1 MSSRLRAIAGASLVA
16 ALVAAA
22 CSGKDGDNSVGKGGA
37 DAVGGEGGR
46 AGSST
51 TRAGTTG
58 RGGRGGTSATAGN
71 TGTAAMGGAD
81 VSTAGTDAG
90 AGGASTCPSCAS
102 GFCLD
107 DGTCVDC
114 LPSNDHCPAGQ
125 YCTDAN
131 QCVSGC
137 KTDGST
143 CASGACDGQ
152 HNCTNCISD
161 QECSDG
167 LVCGNGQCGDACTL
181 AQDGQSAACGESLTC
196 CSLHCTDL
204 ATSSAHCGACGAAC
218 NAGDFC
224 GIDACADGSGG
235 AGQGGAGGAPS
246 APCVSCHPTV
256 LANICSIAR
265 AVVIL
270 DTGKNSADGDRA
282 PGLAMGAALEAKC
295 NPTPTLTNAQQD
307 SIEAL
312 NFTTGR
318 PVSGGGELL
327 IVAGGPVFQNLEV
340 YVEEQHLSPLYWET
354 TDTDT
359 EYRTTAGNRLVLT
372 QPIAGDHESH
382 DLFIIQFMRDPASG
396 SLVLNAQGFWLS
408 GTVAAAFQLT
418 NGILPSLSS
427 FDKAWYA
434 YEWTDLNSDKLPDL
448 NEISL
453 KDSGL

>member
-1 MSSRLRAIAGASLVA
+1 MATRLRAIAGASLVA

-22 CSGKDGDNSVGKGGA
+22 CSGKEGDGDGGKGGS
-37 DAVGGEGGR
+37 DAAGGEGGR

-58 RGGRGGTSATAGN
+58 RGGGGGSKATAGN
-71 TGTAAMGGAD
+71 ANTAATGGAD
-81 VSTAGTDAG
+81 VNAAGTDASV
-90 AGGASTCPSCAS
+90 GGAPTCPGCAS

-114 LPSNDHCPAGQ
+114 LPSNDHCPLNQ

-137 KTDGST
+137 KTDGSG
-143 CASGACDGQ
+143 CASGTCDDQ
-152 HNCTNCISD
+152 HNCANCIGD

-167 LVCGNGQCGDACTL
+167 LVCGNGQCGDACTQ
-181 AQDGQSAACGESLTC
+181 AQEGQSAACGDSLTC

-204 ATSSAHCGACGAAC
+204 ATSSAHCGACGTAC
-218 NAGDFC
+218 DSGDFC
-224 GIDACADGSGG
+224 GIDACSDG
-235 AGQGGAGGAPS
+235 AGGAGGAPS

-270 DTGKNSADGDRA
+270 DSGKNPADGDRA
-282 PGLAMGAALEAKC
+282 PGLAMGAALQAKC
-295 NPTPTLTNAQQD
+295 TPTPTLTDAQQE
-307 SIEAL
+307 SVEAL

-340 YVEEQHLSPLYWET
+340 YVEEQHISPLYWKT
-354 TDTDT
+354 NGTDT
-359 EYRTTAGNRLVLT
+359 EYWTTVGNRLVLT
-372 QPIAGDHESH
+372 QPVAGDHESH
-382 DLFIIQFMRDPASG
+382 DQFIIQFMRDPASG

-418 NGILPSLSS
+418 NAILPSLSS

-434 YEWTDLNSDKLPDL
+434 YEWTDMNDDKLPDL
-448 NEISL
+448 NEITL